1 MGYYAA
7 AINNSPD
14 QRSGRSTRFNKFCL
28 DTIMRRLTI
37 ISLCLTGF
45 LLASCSWIHPYQ
57 PSIQQGNIL
66 TNSQLERVRVGMS
79 KDQVAEVLGSPVLVN
94 TFNDNY
100 WPYVYTFQRNGG
112 PITKK
117 RLDLY
122 FSNNRLVRIEGN
134 YRP

>member
-14 QRSGRSTRFNKFCL
+14 QRSDALHDSIKFCL

-37 ISLCLTGF
+37 ISLCLTSF

-57 PSIQQGNIL
+57 PSVQQGNIL
-66 TNSQLERVRVGMS
+66 TNTQLERVRVGMS
-79 KDQVAEVLGSPVLVN
+79 KDQVEEVLGSPVLVN

-100 WPYVYTFQRNGG
+100 WPYVYTYQRNGG
-112 PITKK
+112 PIIKK
-117 RLDLY
+117 QLDLY
-122 FSNNRLVRIEGN
+122 FSNDRLVRIEGN
-134 YRP
+134 YRQ